1 MAHPEDSG
9 IVDNLR
15 GHNMA
20 VGFKFQVQRVKDGA
34 GAHRLPTAWRS

>member
-20 VGFKFQVQRVKDGA
+20 VGFKFQVQRVNDGA